1 MATLALGALGTAIG
15 GSIGG
20 TFLGMT
26 AAAVGGMIGSTVGS
40 VVDSWI
46 ISSLAPDQ
54 RIEGQRLETLRVVS
68 STEGMTIPRVYG
80 RMRVGGNVIWATDFR
95 EEQNTESQGSGKG
108 GGPKVTTTTYLY
120 YCSFAIA
127 ICEGPISGIGRIW
140 ADGKPMKLEGVKYRI
155 HRGGEFQTP
164 DPFIEATM
172 GAGNAPAY
180 RGTAYVVFEDLPLEP
195 FGNRIPQV
203 TFEVFR
209 PLADSDTAEGMMRA
223 VAMIPG
229 TGEFA
234 YSTRV
239 IRKVGGDEA
248 VAENNNGE
256 FKKSDFLVAL
266 DRLIA
271 SAPNIQS
278 VALVVSWFGNDLRCG
293 NCQIKPGVEVA
304 NKGTTPAV
312 WSVNG
317 ISRGS
322 AYVVSQENG
331 RPVYGGTPAD
341 FSVVEAIKAIK
352 ARGLRVTFY
361 PFLLMDIPQGNSLPN
376 PYSDNAAGVGQ
387 DAFPWRGRITC
398 SPAAG
403 YAGSPDKTAAA
414 GDQVASFFGNALNG
428 NFSVNGE
435 TVTWT
440 GSPTEWGYRR
450 MVLHYAYL
458 CAAAGGVDAFLLGS
472 ELRGLTQIRSSVAGY
487 AAVSRLNILAN
498 NVRTILGP
506 GTKMSYAADW
516 SEYFGHQPNDGTG
529 DVYFHLDAL
538 WADDDI
544 NFIGIDNYM
553 PLSDWRDGH
562 DHLDAQEY
570 QSIYDRAYLQSNIE
584 GGEGYD
590 WYYASS
596 ADRAAQIRTP
606 ITDGTAGKPWV
617 FRYKDLRAWWSNQH
631 RNRGG
636 GTEGP
641 LTAWVPESKPIWFTE
656 FGFPA
661 VDRGT
666 NQPNVFYDPKST
678 ESAVPYFSRGWRDDA
693 NQRAGLEAV
702 LSYWRDNANNPQ
714 SSVYSGRMI
723 ETNEMA
729 AWAWDARPYP
739 FFPAL
744 PEVWSDGENWRLGH
758 WLTGRLGS
766 VPLGALVRH
775 LCAQAG
781 LPANR
786 IDVSGLW
793 GAVEGY
799 TIAAIEAPRTSIS
812 VLARHF
818 GFDAVESQGV
828 IRFTIRGRGPVAT
841 VSYDDLVAAEGTAAE
856 LFELTRGQETELPQA
871 LKWQMTRSDEEYDMA
886 VVEARR
892 VTVTAARISADQFPI
907 AVPPEEADRRCRR
920 ALMEAWVGRESATFR
935 LPPSRLALDPADVIA
950 LDHDNRTMEL
960 RVMTMGDNEARNVQ
974 AIRQDRAVY
983 DLPPG
988 QARDTHLVRPVV
1000 FGGVETIILDIPQLN
1015 EGESQHRPLIGS
1027 YAKPW
1032 PGEVAVYR
1040 TQEDDGWELFQSY
1053 AGRASFGVL
1062 LDPLPSGPTSRWDD
1076 ANAITV
1082 ELIEGTINSVTD
1094 MALFSGDNVFAIE
1107 TSSGRWE
1114 IVQARDAELIGVR
1127 QYRLTKLLRGLR
1139 GSEYNM
1145 VSSAAAGSRFVV
1157 LNPALQRMP
1166 IKLAELGLEW
1176 NWRIGPASLPFTDDS
1191 YSERQFTPEGIGLR
1205 PFSVDHIEQPYRTA
1219 RIPGDL
1225 TIRWKRRDRALAA
1238 DNWQLAEVPMSEDS
1252 QEYEIDIMEAPA
1264 SPVLRTL
1271 TSSGQSVVYTASM
1284 QNTDLGGLLS
1294 AGDTLFV
1301 RISQISAT
1309 FGRGTR
1315 IGVTLQF

>member
-20 TFLGMT
+20 SFLGMT
-26 AAAVGGMIGSTVGS
+26 AAAVGGMIGSSIGS

-68 STEGMTIPRVYG
+68 STEGMTIPRIYG

-95 EEQNTESQGSGKG
+95 EEQSTESQGSGKG

-120 YCSFAIA
+120 FCSFAVA
-127 ICEGPISGIGRIW
+127 ICEGPISGIGRMW
-140 ADGKPMKLEGVKYRI
+140 ADGKPMRLEGVKYRI
-155 HRGGEFQTP
+155 HRGGEGQNP

-172 GAGNAPAY
+172 GAGNAPGY
-180 RGTAYVVFEDLPLEP
+180 RGTAYVVFEELALEA
-195 FGNRIPQV
+195 FGNRIPQI
-203 TFEVFR
+203 TFEVIR
-209 PLADSDTAEGMMRA
+209 PLADNDTAEGMMQA

-229 TGEFA
+229 TGEFV
-234 YSTRV
+234 YSTR
-239 IRKVGGDEA
+239 IIKRSGSGEEA
-248 VAENNNGE
+248 AAENGNSE
-256 FKKSDFLVAL
+256 FKRSDFIVAL

-271 SAPNIQS
+271 SAPNLQS
-278 VALVVSWFGNDLRCG
+278 VSLVVSWFGNDLRGG
-293 NCQIKPGVEVA
+293 NCLIKPGVEVA
-304 NKGTTPAV
+304 SKSTTPAS
-312 WSVNG
+312 WSVDG
-317 ISRGS
+317 ISRAD
-322 AYVVSQENG
+322 AYVVSQEGG

-361 PFLLMDIPQGNSLPN
+361 PFLLMDIPQGNALPN

-387 DAFPWRGRITC
+387 DPFPWRGRITC

-403 YAGSPDKTAAA
+403 YAGSPDKTAPA
-414 GDQVASFFGNALNG
+414 GDQVAAFFGNAVNG
-428 NFSVNGE
+428 NFSVDGE

-440 GSPTEWGYRR
+440 GSPTDWGYRR
-450 MVLHYAYL
+450 MILHYAYL
-458 CAAAGGVDAFLLGS
+458 CAAAGGVDAFMLGS
-472 ELRGLTQIRSSVAGY
+472 ELRGLTHVRSSAAGY
-487 AAVSRLNILAN
+487 ATVSRLNILAN
-498 NVRTILGP
+498 NVRAILGP
-506 GTKMSYAADW
+506 STKMSYAADW
-516 SEYFGHQPNDGTG
+516 SEYFGHHPADGTG
-529 DVYFHLDAL
+529 DVYFHLDSL
-538 WADDDI
+538 WADPDI
-544 NFIGIDNYM
+544 DFIGIDNYM

-562 DHLDAQEY
+562 DHLDAQVAT
-570 QSIYDRAYLQSNIE
+570 SIYDQAYLQSNIE

-596 ADRAAQIRTP
+596 ADRADQFRTP
-606 ITDGTAGKPWV
+606 ITDGAAGKPWV
-617 FRYKDLRAWWSNQH
+617 FRNKDLRAWWSNQH
-631 RNRGG
+631 RNRPGG
-636 GTEGP
+636 VEGAA
-641 LTAWVPESKPIWFTE
+641 TAWVPESKPIWFTE

-666 NQPNVFYDPKST
+666 NQPNVFYDPKSA

-693 NQRAGLEAV
+693 NQRAGLEAL
-702 LSYWRDNANNPQ
+702 LSYWRNPANNPQ
-714 SSVYSGRMI
+714 SSVYAGRMI
-723 ETNEMA
+723 QTNEMA

-739 FFPAL
+739 FFPSL
-744 PEVWSDGENWRLGH
+744 TDVWSDGENWRLGH
-758 WLTGRLGS
+758 WLPGRLGS

-781 LPANR
+781 LPASR
-786 IDVSGLW
+786 IDVRGLW

-828 IRFTIRGRGPVAT
+828 IRFVMRGQGPVAT
-841 VSYDDLVAAEGTAAE
+841 IAYDDLVATEGSAAAE

-892 VTVTAARISADQFPI
+892 VTVTAARIAADQFPL

-920 ALMEAWVGRESATFR
+920 ALMEAWVGRETASLR
-935 LPPSRLALDPADVIA
+935 LPPSRLAIDPADVLS
-950 LDHDNRTMEL
+950 LDHDNRLMDL
-960 RVMTMGDNEARNVQ
+960 RVMTMADNEARNVQ

-988 QARDTHLVRPVV
+988 QVRDTHLARPVV
-1000 FGGVETIILDIPQLN
+1000 FGGVETIILDVPQLN

-1040 TQEDDGWELFQSY
+1040 TQESDGWELFQSY
-1053 AGRASFGVL
+1053 SGRASFGTL

-1076 ANAITV
+1076 GNALTV
-1082 ELIEGTINSVTD
+1082 NLLEGSISSVTD
-1094 MALFSGDNVFAIE
+1094 IALFSGDNVFAIE
-1107 TSSGRWE
+1107 TAPAQWE
-1114 IVQARDAELIGVR
+1114 IVQARDSELIGPR

-1139 GSEYNM
+1139 GTERTM
-1145 VSSAAAGSRFVV
+1145 VSSVPAGSRFVV
-1157 LNPALQRMP
+1157 LNAALQRMP
-1166 IKLAELGLEW
+1166 VKLAELGLEW
-1176 NWRIGPASLPFTDDS
+1176 NWRIGPAAFPYTDDS
-1191 YSERQFTPEGIGLR
+1191 YSERQFTPQGEGLR
-1205 PFSVDHIEQPYRTA
+1205 PFSVEHVEQPNRTG

-1225 TIRWKRRDRALAA
+1225 TIRWIRRDRALAA
-1238 DNWQLAEVPMSEDS
+1238 DNWQLAEIPMSEDS
-1252 QEYEIDIMEAPA
+1252 QEYEIDIMSGPT
-1264 SPVLRTL
+1264 VLRTL
-1271 TSSGQSVVYTASM
+1271 TATGQSVVYTAGM

-1309 FGRGTR
+1309 FGRGAR